1 MMIIIMLKMMMT
13 LTLMRSP
20 ILQLSTAQR
29 FLALSL
35 GSQVMRDWSG
45 GGTAMITR
53 WHLHT
58 QRRDIEAAIDKF
70 VSCHT

>member
-1 MMIIIMLKMMMT
+1 MMMIMIMMMT
-13 LTLMRSP
+13 PTLMRSP

-53 WHLHT
+53 WHL
-58 QRRDIEAAIDKF
+58 QRREEIEAAIDKV

>member
-1 MMIIIMLKMMMT
+1 MMMMMILMITMMT

-53 WHLHT
+53 WHL
-58 QRRDIEAAIDKF
+58 DKEIEGAIDKV

>member
-1 MMIIIMLKMMMT
+1 MMIIKILIMMMT
-13 LTLMRSP
+13 PTLMRSP

-29 FLALSL
+29 FLTLSL

-53 WHLHT
+53 WHLDT
-58 QRRDIEAAIDKF
+58 QRGDR
-70 VSCHT
+70 SCY

>member
-1 MMIIIMLKMMMT
+1 MMIIMMMIMMMT
-13 LTLMRSP
+13 PTLMRSP

-58 QRRDIEAAIDKF
+58 GTGDR
-70 VSCHT
+70 SCY

>member
-1 MMIIIMLKMMMT
+1 MMIMMMIMMMMMT

-35 GSQVMRDWSG
+35 GSQVMRDCSG

-58 QRRDIEAAIDKF
+58 VNIEAVRGEVI
-70 VSCHT
+70 SCYT

>member
-1 MMIIIMLKMMMT
+1 MMIMMMT

-20 ILQLSTAQR
+20 ILQLSRAQC

-53 WHLHT
+53 WHLHSAHGEY
-58 QRRDIEAAIDKF
+58 R
-70 VSCHT
+70 SCSW